1 MAIVGGSADARGP
14 VFGALFLVV
23 LSDLVW
29 SNFPQVYM
37 IVLGALLIGFVLF
50 APNGVAGLFER
61 RRAVVRHSIP
71 TPCGQ
76 KINELACRS
85 ASISHAEQ
93 HSGVARPRNHKKP
106 LKTLMFLGFFDL

>member
-50 APNGVAGLFER
+50 APNGVNGGGIMLHAR
-61 RRAVVRHSIP
+61 RPGGPVAAA
-71 TPCGQ
+71 Q
-76 KINELACRS
+76 KCATHGPLS
-85 ASISHAEQ
+85 
-93 HSGVARPRNHKKP
+93 VATRGRRC
-106 LKTLMFLGFFDL
+106 TAWSSMRRFDWRLSTRV